1 MNELLESIVA
11 ATKAKIK
18 VKFSHDSIGKGL
30 NVTLTKKIEETK
42 YGWAETFTK
51 DRLEHSPL
59 NPVKDFIEKTTKTIS
74 NIN

>member
-42 YGWAETFTK
+42 YGWAETFTEQML
-51 DRLEHSPL
+51 DYSSI
-59 NPVKDFIEKTTKTIS
+59 NPVKEFIEKTTKTIS
-74 NIN
+74 SLI